1 MEEDGFMIR
10 MEKEGKELE
19 ERLEERLEK
28 LTSFLNSIY
37 SMSPEDK
44 EEFFK
49 KNDMDDGDV
58 DLLQAQVTT
67 MATYANILRI
77 RYNIARLKRQLP
89 TIAQF

>member
-19 ERLEERLEK
+19 ERLEK
-28 LTSFLNSIY
+28 LTSFLDSIY
-37 SMSPEDK
+37 SKTPVDK

-49 KNDMDDGDV
+49 KNDLDDDDV
-58 DLLQAQVTT
+58 ALMQAQATA
-67 MATYANILRI
+67 MATYANILLI
-77 RYNIARLKRQLP
+77 RYNTARSKRQLP